1 MADSPGLLA
10 RLSGAADEAALPARV
25 RQVIAAQQLR
35 GEQLIGWAQLVVGLT
50 WTALYLAAPKTFEDS
65 QTIMAFGFAFGPVPV
80 ALAAYVAITA
90 MRLWLTY
97 RGIAPAWLLMGSVVL
112 DMVLLLGL
120 IWSFHLQYMQP
131 AAFYLKAP
139 TLLYVFIFIA
149 LRALRFSAAYVM
161 LAGAVAAVGW
171 LVLVYYAMAT
181 AEQDM
186 GVTRDYI
193 AYMTSSA
200 VLLGAEFDKVITI
213 LLTTVILAVAI
224 LRARGLLVRSV
235 AEGAAASELSRFF
248 APEIARQITQAE
260 HRIQPGQG
268 EKRRSAIL
276 MADIRGFTALSKR
289 VEPNALMTLLADYER
304 RMVGVIQAHGGSI
317 DKFMGDGILATFGA
331 AVRTDTYA
339 ADALA
344 AVRALGQAAEA
355 WQADLVARGE
365 EPLQVN
371 FAVAAGE
378 VVFGAIG
385 DADRLEFT
393 VIGDAV
399 NLAAKLEKANK
410 DQAVKALTTAET
422 LAIAERQGYRAASPH
437 ETRPAST
444 VDGVA
449 APVDLVVL
457 LV

>member
-1 MADSPGLLA
+1 
-10 RLSGAADEAALPARV
+10 
-25 RQVIAAQQLR
+25 
-35 GEQLIGWAQLVVGLT
+35 
-50 WTALYLAAPKTFEDS
+50 
-65 QTIMAFGFAFGPVPV
+65 
-80 ALAAYVAITA
+80 
-90 MRLWLTY
+90 MRL
-97 RGIAPAWLLMGSVVL
+97 
-112 DMVLLLGL
+112 
-120 IWSFHLQYMQP
+120 
-131 AAFYLKAP
+131 
-139 TLLYVFIFIA
+139 
-149 LRALRFSAAYVM
+149 
-161 LAGAVAAVGW
+161 
-171 LVLVYYAMAT
+171 
-181 AEQDM
+181 
-186 GVTRDYI
+186 
-193 AYMTSSA
+193 
-200 VLLGAEFDKVITI
+200 
-213 LLTTVILAVAI
+213 
-224 LRARGLLVRSV
+224 GLLVRSV

-268 EKRRSAIL
+268 EKRDAAIL
-276 MADIRGFTALSKR
+276 MADIRGFTALAKR
-289 VEPNALMTLLADYER
+289 IEPNELMTLLADYER

-339 ADALA
+339 ADALR
-344 AVRALGQAAEA
+344 AVQALGEAAEA
-355 WQADLVARGE
+355 WRDDLATRGQ

-410 DQAVKALTTAET
+410 DQAVRALTTAAT
-422 LAIAERQGYRAASPH
+422 LAIAERQGYRPPAPH
-437 ETRPAST
+437 DVRPQSA

-457 LV
+457 LP

>member
-10 RLSGAADEAALPARV
+10 RLSGGANEAALPARV

-35 GEQLIGWAQLVVGLT
+35 GEQLIGWAQLLVGLT
-50 WTALYLAAPKTFEDS
+50 WSALYLTAPKTFEES
-65 QTIMAFGFAFGPVPV
+65 QTIMALGLAFGPVPV
-80 ALAAYVAITA
+80 ALGIYVALTA
-90 MRLWLTY
+90 IRLWLTY

-149 LRALRFSAAYVM
+149 LRALRFSAAYVL

-171 LVLVYYAMAT
+171 LVLVYYAMVT
-181 AEQDM
+181 ADADM
-186 GVTRDYI
+186 GITRDYI

-213 LLTTVILAVAI
+213 LLTTAILAVAI
-224 LRARGLLVRSV
+224 VRARGLLVRSV

-268 EKRRSAIL
+268 EKRDAAIL
-276 MADIRGFTALSKR
+276 MADIRGFTALAKR
-289 VEPNALMTLLADYER
+289 IEPNELMTLLADYER

-339 ADALA
+339 ADALR
-344 AVRALGQAAEA
+344 AVQALGEAAEA
-355 WQADLVARGE
+355 WRDDLATRGQ

-410 DQAVKALTTAET
+410 DQAVRALTTAAT
-422 LAIAERQGYRAASPH
+422 LAIAERQGYRPPAPH
-437 ETRPAST
+437 DVRPQSA

-457 LV
+457 LP